1 MIDTCT
7 TNEEQI
13 SREQGVACVERRSIQ
28 YVDNMSGSVSRGV
41 TRREANTT
49 KGQLGTVRHLAALH
63 THSRHHQYIII
74 QGQLGS
80 VRHLAALHTH
90 THAIIN
96 ISSFKMPGQFVLVMQ
111 ASLRLIL
118 SDRQ

>member
-63 THSRHHQYIII
+63 TH
-74 QGQLGS
+74 G
-80 VRHLAALHTH
+80 
-90 THAIIN
+90 IIN

>member
-41 TRREANTT
+41 TCREANTT
-49 KGQLGTVRHLAALH
+49 KC
-63 THSRHHQYIII
+63 
-74 QGQLGS
+74 QLGS

-90 THAIIN
+90 TRHHQYIIIQN
-96 ISSFKMPGQFVLVMQ
+96 ARSICPGY
-111 ASLRLIL
+111 ASECQIN
-118 SDRQ
+118 SVRQTIMSMSIYIAHHL